1 LPGPPAKAK
10 VRAVR
15 RFGGGE
21 TLALMHARPPGGVE
35 GELRVI
41 EGVTEIIGG

>member
-1 LPGPPAKAK
+1 VSFWRDARPD
-10 VRAVR
+10 
-15 RFGGGE
+15 
-21 TLALMHARPPGGVE
+21 ARPPGGVE